1 MWWKSRCKDEWLRTY
16 QINIYDGES
25 WKDEIQKEQQMLLT
39 YIFSQLNVH
48 FQWLALTLKLLYNLL
63 LNLSFQTSKP
73 VCETLF
79 LCQNILKFCEIFMF
93 CYVDWLLGSII
104 YGRLNNYIN
113 LYEIKTRALRIAICL
128 NAFVKTN
135 VVLRYKSF

>member
-1 MWWKSRCKDEWLRTY
+1 
-16 QINIYDGES
+16 
-25 WKDEIQKEQQMLLT
+25 MLLT

-79 LCQNILKFCEIFMF
+79 LCQNILKFCETFMF
-93 CYVDWLLGSII
+93 CYVDLLGSIM

>member
-1 MWWKSRCKDEWLRTY
+1 MLIQQIAVFCRRVLEFITPYVFQNCSFMWWKSRCKDEWLRTY

-79 LCQNILKFCEIFMF
+79 LCQNILRFCEIFMF
-93 CYVDWLLGSII
+93 LYIVLLYMVD
-104 YGRLNNYIN
+104 
-113 LYEIKTRALRIAICL
+113 
-128 NAFVKTN
+128 
-135 VVLRYKSF
+135 

>member
-1 MWWKSRCKDEWLRTY
+1 
-16 QINIYDGES
+16 
-25 WKDEIQKEQQMLLT
+25 MLLT

-93 CYVDWLLGSII
+93 CNVDLCSSI

-113 LYEIKTRALRIAICL
+113 LYEKKTRALRIAICL

>member
-1 MWWKSRCKDEWLRTY
+1 
-16 QINIYDGES
+16 
-25 WKDEIQKEQQMLLT
+25 MLLT

-79 LCQNILKFCEIFMF
+79 LCQNIVKFCEIFMF
-93 CYVDWLLGSII
+93 CYVDVLCSTL

>member
-1 MWWKSRCKDEWLRTY
+1 MWWKSRCRDEWLRTY

-39 YIFSQLNVH
+39 CIFSQLNVH

-79 LCQNILKFCEIFMF
+79 LCQNILRFCEIIMAL
-93 CYVDWLLGSII
+93 YIVL
-104 YGRLNNYIN
+104 YGRLSNYIY
-113 LYEIKTRALRIAICL
+113 LYGMKTRALRIAICL

>member
-1 MWWKSRCKDEWLRTY
+1 
-16 QINIYDGES
+16 
-25 WKDEIQKEQQMLLT
+25 MLLT

-79 LCQNILKFCEIFMF
+79 LCQNILNFCEIFSVMSMNSF
-93 CYVDWLLGSII
+93 MSVMIRLLCSTT

-113 LYEIKTRALRIAICL
+113 SYEIKTRALRIAICL